1 MNADPVAISPSLD
14 LGRDRLATLAG
25 TADHLI
31 PEAHG
36 MPSAAA
42 IVTDAQLAFVMRAR
56 PDLLEPLRR
65 ALSSELGDDP
75 AARLA
80 ALTEHDPEAIAAL
93 QLVIVACYYTDAGVR
108 QRLGYHGQV
117 AKPVSALDYPAYLEE
132 GLLDR
137 VIERGPI
144 WRDPAGGTTSGSG
157 AG

>member
-1 MNADPVAISPSLD
+1 MNADPVATSPSVE
-14 LGRDRLATLAG
+14 LGRERLAALAAV
-25 TADHLI
+25 ADHLI

-42 IVTDAQLAFVMRAR
+42 IVTDAELGFVVRAR

-65 ALSSELGDDP
+65 ALRSELGEDP
-75 AARLA
+75 VARLA
-80 ALTEHDPEAIAAL
+80 ALTEHDPEALATL
-93 QLVIVACYYTDAGVR
+93 QLVIVAGYYTDDGVR
-108 QRLGYHGQV
+108 ARIGYQGQL
-117 AKPVSALDYPAYLEE
+117 AKPGSALDYPAYLEE

-144 WRDPAGGTTSGSG
+144 WRDPAGGTTSG

>member
-1 MNADPVAISPSLD
+1 MSADPVAISPSAE
-14 LGRDRLATLAG
+14 LGRERLAALAAV
-25 TADHLI
+25 ADHLI
-31 PEAHG
+31 PAAHG

-42 IVTDAQLAFVMRAR
+42 IVTHAQLGFVVRSR

-65 ALSSELGDDP
+65 ALRTELGDDP
-75 AARLA
+75 GARVA
-80 ALTEHDPEAIAAL
+80 ALTEHDPEALAAV
-93 QLVIVACYYTDAGVR
+93 QLVIVAGYYTDAVVR
-108 QRLGYHGQV
+108 ERLGYPGQV

-144 WRDPAGGTTSGSG
+144 WRDPAHGTASG

>member
-1 MNADPVAISPSLD
+1 MTADPVAIPPAVD
-14 LGRDRLATLAG
+14 LGRERLARLAAI
-25 TADHLI
+25 ADHLI
-31 PEAHG
+31 PAAHG

-42 IVTDAQLAFVMRAR
+42 VISEPRLRFVGQSR

-65 ALSSELGDDP
+65 ALRSELGDDP
-75 AARLA
+75 GARLG
-80 ALTEHDPEAIAAL
+80 ALAEHDPEALAAL
-93 QLVIVACYYTDAGVR
+93 QLVIVAGYYTDADVR
-108 QRLGYHGQV
+108 ERLGYPGQV

-144 WRDPAGGTTSGSG
+144 WRDPTAGSSSG